1 MWQIAWIS
9 FGLILPA
16 FAKLLVF
23 FKFDLVLPIRNLKN
37 KN

>member
-1 MWQIAWIS
+1 MWQIAWRS
-9 FGLILPA
+9 FGSIQLA

-23 FKFDLVLPIRNLKN
+23 FIFDLVLPIRNLKN